1 METNRIPIV
10 FICDENYAL
19 PTAVAMTSLKL
30 SKHKTTQYDVF
41 VIGMGVGED
50 SKNRILSLNDEGFSV
65 SILEKRMREKQA
77 KIAQVRAR
85 VTHAALL
92 KFDLPDLF
100 PELDKLL
107 YLDSDMLIQKDLTE
121 LYQTDLGE
129 AYAGVVNDAI
139 TVWDKEHLE
148 FLQFKERL
156 YFNSGM
162 LLLNLKKMRE
172 DSLPEKLLDYR
183 LNGKNFYMDQDTLNV
198 VFAGNIR
205 LVSPEYNLLNCF
217 FTWHGIEEMETFYE
231 TEFPRCE
238 EFIYQNA
245 AILHFGDEKK
255 PWRHYMGYLS
265 TLYTAVYNRSP
276 YADKPLVLD
285 GDPLVESEAV
295 RAEQER
301 RIAEQEQR
309 IAELDRQIA
318 GHIKFIEETQRS
330 ASFRIGR
337 FFTWIPRKLRGGVRC
352 LRENGFSYTLHR
364 AFAHLTRRA

>member
-1 METNRIPIV
+1 MKMNRIPIV
-10 FICDENYAL
+10 FICDENYAI
-19 PTAVAMTSLKL
+19 PTAVAITSLKL

-41 VIGMGVGED
+41 VIAMGISED
-50 SKNRILSLNDEGFSV
+50 SKNRLLTLGDEDFSV
-65 SILEKRMREKQA
+65 AILEKSMSEKQA
-77 KIAQVRAR
+77 RIVQVRER

-92 KFDLPDLF
+92 KFDLPGLF
-100 PELDKLL
+100 PDLDKLL

-121 LYQTDLGE
+121 LYQTELGD

-139 TVWDKEHLE
+139 TIWDKEHLE

-183 LNGKNFYMDQDTLNV
+183 LHGINFYMDQDTLNV

-205 LVSPEYNLLNCF
+205 LVSPKYNLLNCF
-217 FTWHGIEEMETFYE
+217 FMWHSIEEVETLYQVD
-231 TEFPRCE
+231 FPRCE

-265 TLYTAVYNRSP
+265 TLYNAVYNRSP
-276 YADKPLVLD
+276 YADKPLVLE
-285 GDPLVESEAV
+285 GDPLVASEAV
-295 RAEQER
+295 RVEQER
-301 RIAEQEQR
+301 RIAEQ
-309 IAELDRQIA
+309 DRQIFDQA
-318 GHIKFIEETQRS
+318 NFINDMQKS
-330 ASFRIGR
+330 LSFRIGR
-337 FFTWIPRKLRGGVRC
+337 VITWLPRKLRGGARC
-352 LRENGFSYTLHR
+352 LRENGFSYTLR
-364 AFAHLTRRA
+364 RIPAHFTHKK